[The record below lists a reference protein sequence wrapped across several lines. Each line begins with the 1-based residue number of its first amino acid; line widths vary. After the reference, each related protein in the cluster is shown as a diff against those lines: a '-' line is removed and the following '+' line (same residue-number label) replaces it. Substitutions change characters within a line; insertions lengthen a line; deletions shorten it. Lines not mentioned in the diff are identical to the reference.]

1 MHSVMRLGLTGGI
14 GSGKST
20 VAHLLT
26 QQGAALID
34 ADALSRATTAAHGS
48 AIKAIEARF
57 GSAFITPLG
66 ELDRARMRTL
76 VYQDASARHALESI
90 VHPLVQAE
98 TTRQTEIA
106 IQAGMHC
113 IVYDV
118 PLLVEAG
125 RWRSQLDMV
134 LVVDCPPELQIDRVM
149 LRSGLTR
156 TEIENIMASQAS
168 RTQRL
173 KAADVVIFNGHQT
186 LDELAGEVRHI
197 SHRFGL

>member
-1 MHSVMRLGLTGGI
+1 MRLGLTGGI

>member
-1 MHSVMRLGLTGGI
+1 MRLGLTGGI

-48 AIKAIEARF
+48 AIKSIEARF
-57 GSAFITPLG
+57 GPAFISPLG
-66 ELDRARMRTL
+66 ELDRARMRAL

-98 TTRQTEIA
+98 TARQTEIA

-134 LVVDCPPELQIDRVM
+134 LVVDCPPERQIDRVM

-156 TEIENIMASQAS
+156 AEIENIMASQAS